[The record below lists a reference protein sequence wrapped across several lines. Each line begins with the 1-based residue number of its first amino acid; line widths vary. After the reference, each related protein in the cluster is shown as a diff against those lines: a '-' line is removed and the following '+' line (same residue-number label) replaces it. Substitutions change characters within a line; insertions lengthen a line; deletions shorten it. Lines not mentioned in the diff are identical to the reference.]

1 NVDELDRYGERVLG
15 GLLAT
20 MDEAQLDGFLEDQLA
35 AVEREIPQAFA
46 AADADRGED
55 GGAPVA
61 RRLDQHPR
69 LGSRAE
75 LVRRVA
81 FATGRLEAAER
92 LDRVLLEAFP
102 EDEALVN
109 AALRERARWGL
120 ISMAAPAPSRPE
132 AAGRIPFDQAVAS
145 ALPAVAAGDRERLR
159 STLSRADLGR
169 VADEELSGMG
179 VLFSAA
185 RAARDEELA
194 LRVGRDWLR
203 LMLADSP
210 NPYEIERLLDV
221 ILPGLGEETGLALA
235 RYLVGL
241 IVEDPEANARL
252 VNLLPKLASEF
263 GEAAVSAEQVQVLV
277 DGFGEAYA
285 FGLLPV
291 LLLLPEEDRASS
303 LRTIWSKLEAQGRSR
318 FLLGM
323 INESPSEL
331 PDAIATFIR
340 ESLPAALDDGTD
352 LLEYYVNLLL
362 EVPHSHQLVLDVCEL
377 LLERGVEA
385 ETMGAAIVIHRAALE
400 GADALLAEGAAA
412 FTALASQEDRDYRT
426 EKAMEQLAGAFG
438 EDLRSAFL
446 AAVAEEAGASDTARP
461 LDFALAEL
469 LAEWD
474 LHAEA
479 LALLEPLDAEGEAER
494 TRLELMLRAQRALGR
509 DLAAART
516 VSRRAKVAEDDD
528 DRKRYLRQAVRAWE
542 QLGAFEVALEAQRAL
557 DELGAGRKAAGPALP
572 PGVVLGPGT
581 VSLSVGGVTYF
592 PSGEGPE
599 EEKGLPKSFKEVREA
614 LGEGRTEDAVR
625 IFRRLWRDFPVGEPD
640 SRFPGSFSYRA
651 MPLANLRWPSPPRE
665 GDDDEHAEE
674 RRKGGLAAFLAPPL
688 PERPPAPDA
697 YEKLAAHPEI
707 VAEERRYLRSVRPQ
721 ELDRLQALLRGL
733 VQVEASERGV
743 DVLLDELLQ
752 EVRGAG
758 GRLAQIELLTLLD
771 LHPELVTEE
780 AAAALADLARTT
792 PPLDAAQVLRLART
806 LLRSGQRDEAL
817 RLYEW
822 CALASPM
829 GEMVRFGVEN
839 NYVTT
844 SVPLVEL
851 LEDLSENLEEEE
863 RVGPVEALLQAATA
877 GTRPWDVE
885 VIRSLKVRTWADL
898 VPPAEAL
905 ERLGDLTD
913 DALDLSEGLY
923 RSVALE
929 LAPLL
934 AAAGD
939 LERARWALEV
949 GVARLEELEVGG
961 DDSFWMD
968 DPSQPASIPS
978 RVLGDLLPAEG
989 EGFADPAAWY
999 RTLASAYSEWLA
1011 ANRVEP
1017 SDAVQVLS
1025 LCTLRM
1031 GELGLEDEGR
1041 ALAAELLQLDGVD
1054 ARSRLWIADALRALG
1069 EETAA
1074 SGVEEELLAAEALK
1088 VARIPRV
1095 IEGLLERE
1103 GAAAALEVGARAA
1116 ELSHPQAL
1124 LEVLVRAATEAG
1136 DEGAAAEWRRTAE
1149 VAAQAAD
1156 ELKALKEQAAKE
1168 K

>member
-1 NVDELDRYGERVLG
+1 
-15 GLLAT
+15 
-20 MDEAQLDGFLEDQLA
+20 
-35 AVEREIPQAFA
+35 
-46 AADADRGED
+46 
-55 GGAPVA
+55 
-61 RRLDQHPR
+61 
-69 LGSRAE
+69 
-75 LVRRVA
+75 
-81 FATGRLEAAER
+81 
-92 LDRVLLEAFP
+92 
-102 EDEALVN
+102 
-109 AALRERARWGL
+109 
-120 ISMAAPAPSRPE
+120 
-132 AAGRIPFDQAVAS
+132 
-145 ALPAVAAGDRERLR
+145 
-159 STLSRADLGR
+159 
-169 VADEELSGMG
+169 
-179 VLFSAA
+179 
-185 RAARDEELA
+185 
-194 LRVGRDWLR
+194 
-203 LMLADSP
+203 
-210 NPYEIERLLDV
+210 
-221 ILPGLGEETGLALA
+221 
-235 RYLVGL
+235 
-241 IVEDPEANARL
+241 
-252 VNLLPKLASEF
+252 
-263 GEAAVSAEQVQVLV
+263 
-277 DGFGEAYA
+277 
-285 FGLLPV
+285 
-291 LLLLPEEDRASS
+291 
-303 LRTIWSKLEAQGRSR
+303 
-318 FLLGM
+318 
-323 INESPSEL
+323 
-331 PDAIATFIR
+331 
-340 ESLPAALDDGTD
+340 
-352 LLEYYVNLLL
+352 
-362 EVPHSHQLVLDVCEL
+362 
-377 LLERGVEA
+377 
-385 ETMGAAIVIHRAALE
+385 MGAAIVIHRAALE